1 MFLYNGELGVATDS
15 NGLYYMRARYYNP
28 EIKRFINQDVMTGSI
43 TNSPTLNR
51 YAYVN
56 GNPISLNDPFGLS
69 PFLNWLDGITGHDV
83 LDLLGMIPGVGFVF
97 DGINAAWYVAEG
109 DYFNAAC
116 SLVSALPG
124 VGDAV
129 GVFAKGGKACKIVGA
144 FHKAGAAGNM
154 LIGTYTFGNIAEKYI
169 TGEASF
175 TWDEIKG
182 DLFTV
187 AMTGSSMWGSAKDFG
202 TSYCFVAGTLVT
214 TEDGHKPI
222 EEIQVGDKVLSE
234 DELTGEVALK
244 EVYATSVSETD
255 EFYHIHVN
263 GEEIVATGTHPFYV
277 YKFGW
282 TTARA
287 LRAGDVLV
295 LSNGELVTVEWIDH
309 EILESPIN
317 VYNFEV
323 EDFHTYFVG
332 KSGILVHNGKKC
344 TPSGSSQN
352 SDDVPRVYHPSDKHV
367 PGHGW
372 GSDNPIPDMQTGQ
385 HLLDTAYS
393 SSSNK
398 QLYNIYDDQIIKFQ
412 PDTATGWHAYAVT
425 NTAKEVPTDV
435 LKNMLNDDLISKPQ
449 YKKFLKNK

>member
-1 MFLYNGELGVATDS
+1 M
-15 NGLYYMRARYYNP
+15 
-28 EIKRFINQDVMTGSI
+28 
-43 TNSPTLNR
+43 
-51 YAYVN
+51 
-56 GNPISLNDPFGLS
+56 
-69 PFLNWLDGITGHDV
+69 
-83 LDLLGMIPGVGFVF
+83 
-97 DGINAAWYVAEG
+97 
-109 DYFNAAC
+109 
-116 SLVSALPG
+116 
-124 VGDAV
+124 
-129 GVFAKGGKACKIVGA
+129 
-144 FHKAGAAGNM
+144 
-154 LIGTYTFGNIAEKYI
+154 
-169 TGEASF
+169 
-175 TWDEIKG
+175 
-182 DLFTV
+182 
-187 AMTGSSMWGSAKDFG
+187 
-202 TSYCFVAGTLVT
+202 
-214 TEDGHKPI
+214 
-222 EEIQVGDKVLSE
+222 
-234 DELTGEVALK
+234 
-244 EVYATSVSETD
+244 
-255 EFYHIHVN
+255 
-263 GEEIVATGTHPFYV
+263 
-277 YKFGW
+277 
-282 TTARA
+282 
-287 LRAGDVLV
+287 RAGDVLV